1 MLMFGVLFQLIGNY
15 RPAVGALAVMF
26 VIGAYFLR
34 KLDVVA
40 GIKEAGNNVPSV
52 V

>member
-1 MLMFGVLFQLIGNY
+1 MFI
-15 RPAVGALAVMF
+15 
-26 VIGAYFLR
+26 IGAYFLR